1 VKIVLP
7 KTLLEPG
14 TIPWENIN
22 QALESNE
29 VAKLL
34 DELLN
39 KVGCSEEDIEDLLQR
54 IDTKITENDKR
65 LEDLYRR
72 RK

>member
-1 VKIVLP
+1 MKIILP
-7 KTLLEPG
+7 KTLAEPW

-22 QALESNE
+22 QALESTE

-39 KVGCSEEDIEDLLQR
+39 NVGYSEEDLEDLLQR
-54 IDTKITENDKR
+54 IDTKILENDKR
-65 LEDLYRR
+65 LEDLHRR